1 MYETRYADNRTKLP
15 QANQI
20 AQFTAADALAAD
32 RQLFSSPADITF
44 VIVGNVAEDKLVAL
58 ITRYLGSIKHS
69 DSPLAAGK
77 PLTRAT
83 DNASVTVKEQNE
95 PVAQV
100 SQWKRYNSRTPVN
113 LATRMALD
121 AFNVA
126 LAKDLRI
133 NIREQASGAYSV
145 SSRLSV
151 DPQAKDISHLL
162 AFTCQPERHDELL
175 TLANEVMVKRL
186 AKGISEQELNEYQQ
200 NVQRS
205 LDIQQRSVQHLDGNA
220 RQNLATFCQTWDD
233 ENVHKLMDLSINK
246 NWIDKEEYP
255 QSAAIDLRCVNM
267 VADLWHAPAPKN
279 GQAVGTN
286 TIGSSEACML
296 GGMAM
301 KWRWRKR
308 MEAAGKPTD
317 KPNLVCGPVQIC
329 WHKFARYW
337 DVELRE
343 IPMRPGQLF
352 MDPKRMIEACD
363 ENTIGVVP
371 TFGVTYTGNYEFP
384 QPLHDALD
392 KFQADTGIDIDMH
405 IDAASGGFLAPFVAP
420 DIVWDFRLPRVK
432 SISASGHKFGLA
444 PLGCGW
450 VIWRDEEALP
460 QELVFNVDYL
470 GGQIGTFAI
479 NFSRPAGQVI
489 AQYYEFLRLGR
500 EGYTKVQNASY
511 QVAAY
516 LADEIA
522 KLGPYEFICTGRP
535 DEGIPA
541 VCFKLKDGEDPGY
554 TLYDLSERL
563 RLRGWQVPAFTL
575 GGEATDIVV
584 MRIMC
589 RRGFEMD
596 FAELLLEDYKASL
609 KYLSDHPKLQGIA
622 QQNSFK
628 HT

>member
-1 MYETRYADNRTKLP
+1 MDQKLLTDFRSELLDSRFGAKAISTIAESKRFP
-15 QANQI
+15 LHEMRDDVAFQI
-20 AQFTAADALAAD
+20 
-32 RQLFSSPADITF
+32 
-44 VIVGNVAEDKLVAL
+44 
-58 ITRYLGSIKHS
+58 
-69 DSPLAAGK
+69 
-77 PLTRAT
+77 
-83 DNASVTVKEQNE
+83 
-95 PVAQV
+95 
-100 SQWKRYNSRTPVN
+100 
-113 LATRMALD
+113 
-121 AFNVA
+121 
-126 LAKDLRI
+126 I
-133 NIREQASGAYSV
+133 N
-145 SSRLSV
+145 
-151 DPQAKDISHLL
+151 
-162 AFTCQPERHDELL
+162 DEL
-175 TLANEVMVKRL
+175 
-186 AKGISEQELNEYQQ
+186 Y
-200 NVQRS
+200 
-205 LDIQQRSVQHLDGNA
+205 LDGNA

-233 ENVHKLMDLSINK
+233 ENVHKLMDLSINKNWIDKEEYPQSAAIDLRCVNMVADLWHAPAPKNGQAVGTNTIGSSEACMLGGMAMKWRWRKRMEAAGKPTDKPNLVCGPVQICWHKFARYWDVELREIPK